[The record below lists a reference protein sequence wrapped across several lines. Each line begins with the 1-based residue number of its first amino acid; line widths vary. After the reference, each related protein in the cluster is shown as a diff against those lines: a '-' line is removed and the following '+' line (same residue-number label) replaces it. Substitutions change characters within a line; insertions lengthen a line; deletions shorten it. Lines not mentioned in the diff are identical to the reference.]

1 MTFWCLQKRRGE
13 KEANLF
19 LSLEFRSKTKPKR
32 AQIMSK
38 KYQIKRTRVNML
50 ISRDIKFT
58 PCVCLEGL
66 KRIFEKPFFHHLVTR
81 VLHVHTLKKWR
92 AKQLAL
98 TKELPTA
105 MSVLLWHVLSRF
117 FSHVVCFE
125 NWPRI
130 QSMKKNT
137 ILRGCGYLVFWQ
149 FERWWLQPSN
159 QRKLKEGSSTER

>member
-1 MTFWCLQKRRGE
+1 
-13 KEANLF
+13 
-19 LSLEFRSKTKPKR
+19 
-32 AQIMSK
+32 MSK

>member
-1 MTFWCLQKRRGE
+1 
-13 KEANLF
+13 
-19 LSLEFRSKTKPKR
+19 
-32 AQIMSK
+32 MSK

-81 VLHVHTLKKWR
+81 VLHVHILKKWR

-105 MSVLLWHVLSRF
+105 MSVLL
-117 FSHVVCFE
+117 
-125 NWPRI
+125 
-130 QSMKKNT
+130 
-137 ILRGCGYLVFWQ
+137 
-149 FERWWLQPSN
+149 
-159 QRKLKEGSSTER
+159 

>member
-1 MTFWCLQKRRGE
+1 
-13 KEANLF
+13 
-19 LSLEFRSKTKPKR
+19 
-32 AQIMSK
+32 MSK

-117 FSHVVCFE
+117 FSHVVCLE

-137 ILRGCGYLVFWQ
+137 ILRGCGYLVYFDSLNDDGCNHQ
-149 FERWWLQPSN
+149 TSEN
-159 QRKLKEGSSTER
+159 

>member
-1 MTFWCLQKRRGE
+1 
-13 KEANLF
+13 
-19 LSLEFRSKTKPKR
+19 
-32 AQIMSK
+32 
-38 KYQIKRTRVNML
+38 ML

-159 QRKLKEGSSTER
+159 QRKLKEGSSTEMISSFSAMVSGLRKKSLPPRSLILHLLLHSHLELFVWLCQKYVAT